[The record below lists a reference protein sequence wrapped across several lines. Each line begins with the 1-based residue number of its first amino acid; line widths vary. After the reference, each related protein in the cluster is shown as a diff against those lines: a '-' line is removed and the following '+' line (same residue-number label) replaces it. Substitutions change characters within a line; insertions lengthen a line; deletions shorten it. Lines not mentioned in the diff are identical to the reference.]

1 MRELGHE
8 TAEGVGLPQ
17 LLRLPPELL
26 RVVGHMLAST
36 AFGQAIVAKQC
47 GREMGKAPRP
57 AQSLYGIVCF
67 AHGANSENFDIWD
80 IPNPPCLTDV
90 AWNQHLNPTERVRF
104 KTVDLQGV
112 SGITFFYSRVG
123 RLLRVHGHT
132 AQEPTAEGTFNQI
145 RPEFQPDV
153 LWIFCPVSERDT
165 ITAIRFA
172 LAGDICIGYHYPY
185 YNDVVLCG
193 SRPSLLVHKSDMY
206 PLDATVGVYSRD
218 EACRDIAPFQPLWK
232 DVALPDRYWPEREN
246 FSAAPLAGVRRIQIF
261 VRDSPPPPRCQGILL
276 AYEDGAERALG
287 ECRVGVGPST
297 AYQNPARVCFRL
309 AWEPR
314 ARHRHARGGP
324 FGWYEVE
331 AGGDARH
338 THAGGRERGGWACF
352 AMVGILG
359 FWFAHDCTAITIAGG
374 TAIPDRGPRP
384 RSDRYF
390 LRSRRGRSSSV

>member
-1 MRELGHE
+1 
-8 TAEGVGLPQ
+8 
-17 LLRLPPELL
+17 
-26 RVVGHMLAST
+26 
-36 AFGQAIVAKQC
+36 
-47 GREMGKAPRP
+47 
-57 AQSLYGIVCF
+57 
-67 AHGANSENFDIWD
+67 
-80 IPNPPCLTDV
+80 
-90 AWNQHLNPTERVRF
+90 
-104 KTVDLQGV
+104 
-112 SGITFFYSRVG
+112 
-123 RLLRVHGHT
+123 
-132 AQEPTAEGTFNQI
+132 
-145 RPEFQPDV
+145 
-153 LWIFCPVSERDT
+153 
-165 ITAIRFA
+165 
-172 LAGDICIGYHYPY
+172 
-185 YNDVVLCG
+185 
-193 SRPSLLVHKSDMY
+193 MY

-287 ECRVGVGPST
+287 ECRVGMGPST